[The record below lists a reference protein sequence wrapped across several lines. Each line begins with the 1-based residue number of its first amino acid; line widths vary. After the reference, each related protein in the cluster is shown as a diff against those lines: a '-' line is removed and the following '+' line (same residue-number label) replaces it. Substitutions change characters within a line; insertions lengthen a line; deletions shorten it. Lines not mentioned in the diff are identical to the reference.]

1 MTWVRTDLYIK
12 NIKIFIIIFF
22 TKKKFII
29 RNHPLIGYKNHQL
42 PLSEIQ
48 HYFRNWIGVQSDQ
61 GIRLLVYW
69 SNHIVTS

>member
-1 MTWVRTDLYIK
+1 M
-12 NIKIFIIIFF
+12 
-22 TKKKFII
+22 FII